1 MSLGGTLLLRRQRQ
15 ILHIAE
21 KAKRMLVL
29 KSAKSC
35 VVGFSIHYLP
45 ESNAETPDGL
55 HLVARCLISTDPVAV
70 FHADRPLVLNS
81 ALECSAKLVCGRSHA
96 GRANDFAVEV

>member
-21 KAKRMLVL
+21 KAKRMLVR
-29 KSAKSC
+29 KSAKCC
-35 VVGFSIHYLP
+35 VVRFRIHSLP

-55 HLVARCLISTDPVAV
+55 HLVASRLIGTDPVAV
-70 FHADRPLVLNS
+70 FHADRPLVLNR
-81 ALECSAKLVCGRSHA
+81 ALECSAKLVCRRSYT